1 MIRQQEYGAG
11 EVVLAEGELGTGF
24 CILESGSLEVIR
36 DGKVISEIDMAGAI
50 FGELSELLS
59 LKRDAVIRAKTDS
72 RVRHIEENIA
82 SICEKNPKVALKLMR
97 TLGRRLYRMNRLAVR
112 GDSQN
117 DHLRSAD
124 ELQEEDGGAAGASG
138 LRGGAFLVHGDF
150 RLPGASCVEHFPH
163 FVFLFIFVAAAPHTV
178 PRCCFNRDRKGRQTE
193 HTRSDGNMKSMLKR
207 IRRSMDAIFA
217 Q

>member
-124 ELQEEDGGAAGASG
+124 ESQEEDGAGA
-138 LRGGAFLVHGDF
+138 GGSRILIVDDLIATG
-150 RLPGASCVEHFPH
+150 GE
-163 FVFLFIFVAAAPHTV
+163 
-178 PRCCFNRDRKGRQTE
+178 
-193 HTRSDGNMKSMLKR
+193 KR
-207 IRRSMDAIFA
+207 MHVIG
-217 Q
+217 